1 MTRSIQKGN
10 WWKYYSTCVTF
21 LYPLPRSA
29 GSAHT
34 LLLWLQT
41 IWHLRA
47 SKPHSEHYIWIHGEV
62 LQGGQ
67 RCVPR
72 CLRSPGGWWGRLHLL
87 VRLWTQCFLSIVNK
101 TTVDMFSFLPA
112 GSPTQIFRSL
122 WRSKALDKTT
132 ASWNLST
139 SKGVLIINNRLL
151 IFFFSYWREMNHF
164 FLFLIGFWTLSQP
177 LVRVT

>member
-1 MTRSIQKGN
+1 MKI
-10 WWKYYSTCVTF
+10 
-21 LYPLPRSA
+21 LYHLLHFSFPLPRSA
-29 GSAHT
+29 RSAHT

-47 SKPHSEHYIWIHGEV
+47 SKSHSEHYIWIHGEV

-67 RCVPR
+67 HRVPR
-72 CLRSPGGWWGRLHLL
+72 RLRSPGGWWGRLHLL

-101 TTVDMFSFLPA
+101 TTVDIFLFVFFSA

-122 WRSKALDKTT
+122 WSSKALDKTT

-139 SKGVLIINNRLL
+139 SKGVLIIHSRLL
-151 IFFFSYWREMNHF
+151 VFFFSY
-164 FLFLIGFWTLSQP
+164 
-177 LVRVT
+177 